1 MIDIYNKNG
10 KEDFFMT
17 ESENNIVNEEV
28 VTEEKVEKENYTDP
42 ISESTASFDG
52 NQLLQKAQEIFQKK
66 KKEVIGALVILA
78 VVLVAYFGYSYYNSL
93 PKSIINEVKV
103 DFTGYDESG
112 NLIYNSEEIA
122 SLVEEAVYKKVGLDK
137 DQAKALTKDDPV
149 AYSMLAQDRKLSF
162 KLMKAESMLK
172 TIHYEFNKTNNL
184 KNGEE
189 VTFTVTTSSKNSPIK
204 AEKKAFKVQNLKE
217 YEKVS
222 AENLLKE
229 VTVTFSGFNG
239 YGTVSFG
246 NSIKNYFQL
255 NSSNSYSNLKNGDKI
270 TLTVNESYIKTLKES
285 GKIVDN
291 KNVDITVSGLKELK
305 DIKNFEDLIK
315 KNDDYVKSEHK
326 NDSYDT
332 YTIESQGSYMR
343 INVNNYDKGSISLVT
358 IYKVTKTDSKDN
370 KSVNYKYYGYSA
382 YLLKDGN
389 LDIDTASKISDR
401 WGTKDLEGLRA
412 QLSSDGYKVYES
424 KKE

>member
-1 MIDIYNKNG
+1 MA
-10 KEDFFMT
+10 

-42 ISESTASFDG
+42 ISESTTSFDG
-52 NQLLQKAQEIFQKK
+52 NQLLQKAQAIFQKK

-78 VVLVAYFGYSYYNSL
+78 VALVAYFGYSYYNSL

-112 NLIYNSEEIA
+112 NLIYNSDEIA
-122 SLVEEAVYKKVGLDK
+122 SLVEEAVYKKAGLDK

-149 AYSMLAQDRKLSF
+149 AYSMLAQDRKLSL

-189 VTFTVTTSSKNSPIK
+189 VTFTITTSSKNSPIK

-270 TLTVNESYIKTLKES
+270 TLTVNDSYIKTLKES
-285 GKIVDN
+285 GKIIDN
-291 KNVDITVSGLKELK
+291 KNVDITVSGLKEIK

-343 INVNNYDKGSISLVT
+343 INVNNHENGSISLVT

-370 KSVNYKYYGYSA
+370 KSVKYKYYGYSA

-412 QLSSDGYKVYES
+412 QLSSDGYKVYEG

>member
-1 MIDIYNKNG
+1 
-10 KEDFFMT
+10 MT

-189 VTFTVTTSSKNSPIK
+189 VTFTITTSSKNSPIK

>member
-1 MIDIYNKNG
+1 MA
-10 KEDFFMT
+10 

-28 VTEEKVEKENYTDP
+28 VTEEKEKDTDTTF
-42 ISESTASFDG
+42 ESTASFDG
-52 NQLLQKAQEIFQKK
+52 NQLLQKAEEIFQKK

-78 VVLVAYFGYSYYNSL
+78 VALVAYFGYSYYNSL

-189 VTFTVTTSSKNSPIK
+189 VTFTITTSSKNSPIK

-239 YGTVSFG
+239 YGTVTFG

-270 TLTVNESYIKTLKES
+270 TLTVNDSYIKTLKES

-370 KSVNYKYYGYSA
+370 KSVKYKYYGYSA

-389 LDIDTASKISDR
+389 LDIDTASKISDH

-412 QLSSDGYKVYES
+412 QLSSDGYKVYEG

>member
-1 MIDIYNKNG
+1 MA
-10 KEDFFMT
+10 

-42 ISESTASFDG
+42 ISESTTSFDG
-52 NQLLQKAQEIFQKK
+52 NQLLQKAQAIFQKK

-78 VVLVAYFGYSYYNSL
+78 VALVAYFGYSYYNSL

-189 VTFTVTTSSKNSPIK
+189 VTFTITTSSKNSPIK

-270 TLTVNESYIKTLKES
+270 TLTVNDSYIKTLKES
-285 GKIVDN
+285 GKIIDN
-291 KNVDITVSGLKELK
+291 KNVDITVSGLKEIK

-343 INVNNYDKGSISLVT
+343 INVNNHDNGSISLVT

-370 KSVNYKYYGYSA
+370 KSVKYKYYGYSA

-389 LDIDTASKISDR
+389 LDIDTASKISDH

-412 QLSSDGYKVYES
+412 QLSSDGYKVYEG

>member
-1 MIDIYNKNG
+1 MA
-10 KEDFFMT
+10 

-28 VTEEKVEKENYTDP
+28 VTEEKVEKENYTYP
-42 ISESTASFDG
+42 ISESTTSFDG
-52 NQLLQKAQEIFQKK
+52 NQLLQKAQAIFQKK

-78 VVLVAYFGYSYYNSL
+78 VALVAYFGYSYYNSL

-112 NLIYNSEEIA
+112 NLIYNSDEIA
-122 SLVEEAVYKKVGLDK
+122 SLVEEAVYKKAGLDK

-149 AYSMLAQDRKLSF
+149 AYSMLAQDRKLSL

-189 VTFTVTTSSKNSPIK
+189 VTFTITTSSKNSPIK

-270 TLTVNESYIKTLKES
+270 TLTVNDSYIKTLKES
-285 GKIVDN
+285 GKIIDN
-291 KNVDITVSGLKELK
+291 KNVDITVSGLKEIK

-370 KSVNYKYYGYSA
+370 KSVKYKYYGYSA

-389 LDIDTASKISDR
+389 LDIDTASKISDH

-412 QLSSDGYKVYES
+412 QLSSDGYKVYEG

>member
-1 MIDIYNKNG
+1 
-10 KEDFFMT
+10 MT

-42 ISESTASFDG
+42 ISESNTSFDG
-52 NQLLQKAQEIFQKK
+52 EQFLQKAQEIFQKK
-66 KKEVIGALVILA
+66 KKEVIGALVIIA
-78 VVLVAYFGYSYYNSL
+78 VALVAYFGYNYYNSL

-189 VTFTVTTSSKNSPIK
+189 VTFTITTSSKNSPIK

-270 TLTVNESYIKTLKES
+270 TLTVNDSYIKTLKES
-285 GKIVDN
+285 GKIIDN
-291 KNVDITVSGLKELK
+291 KNVDITVSGLKEIK

-370 KSVNYKYYGYSA
+370 KSVKYKYYGYSA

-389 LDIDTASKISDR
+389 LDIDTASKISDH

-412 QLSSDGYKVYES
+412 QLSSDGYKVYEG

>member
-1 MIDIYNKNG
+1 
-10 KEDFFMT
+10 MT
-17 ESENNIVNEEV
+17 ESEKNIVNEEV
-28 VTEEKVEKENYTDP
+28 MAEKETIEVEKVEKENYTDTT
-42 ISESTASFDG
+42 SESTTSFDG
-52 NQLLQKAQEIFQKK
+52 NQFLQKAQEIFQKK
-66 KKEVIGALVILA
+66 KKEVIGVLVILA
-78 VVLVAYFGYSYYNSL
+78 VALVAYFGYNYYDSL

-112 NLIYNSEEIA
+112 QLIYNSDEFK
-122 SLVEEAVYKKVGLDK
+122 SLVEAAVYKKAGFNK
-137 DQAKALTKDDPV
+137 EQAETLSQRDALS
-149 AYSMLAQDRKLSF
+149 YSMIASDKKLSS
-162 KLMKAESMLK
+162 KYVKAESMLK

-189 VTFTVTTSSKNSPIK
+189 VTFTITTSSKNSPIK
-204 AEKKAFKVQNLKE
+204 AEKKTFKVQNLKE

-270 TLTVNESYIKTLKES
+270 TLTVNDSYIKTLKEN

-291 KNVDITVSGLKELK
+291 KNVDITVSGLKEIK

-315 KNDDYVKSEHK
+315 RNDDYVKSEHK

-343 INVNNYDKGSISLVT
+343 INVNNHENGSISLVT

-412 QLSSDGYKVYES
+412 QLSSDGYKVYEG

>member
-1 MIDIYNKNG
+1 MA
-10 KEDFFMT
+10 
-17 ESENNIVNEEV
+17 ESEKNIVNEEV
-28 VTEEKVEKENYTDP
+28 MAEKETVEAEKVEKENYSDTT
-42 ISESTASFDG
+42 SEFTSSFDG
-52 NQLLQKAQEIFQKK
+52 NQFLQKAQEIFKKK

-78 VVLVAYFGYSYYNSL
+78 VAFVAYLGYNYYNSL

-103 DFTGYDESG
+103 YFTGYDESG
-112 NLIYNSEEIA
+112 LLTYNSDEIA
-122 SLVEEAVYKKVGLDK
+122 SLVEAAVYKKAGFNTEHAETLSQHNSLSDLMIASDK
-137 DQAKALTKDDPV
+137 
-149 AYSMLAQDRKLSF
+149 KLSF
-162 KLMKAESMLK
+162 KYVKAESMLK

-189 VTFTVTTSSKNSPIK
+189 VTFTITTNSKNSPIK
-204 AEKKAFKVQNLKE
+204 AEKKTFKVQNLKE

-222 AENLLKE
+222 AKDLLKE
-229 VTVTFSGFNG
+229 VNVTFSGFNG

-255 NSSNSYSNLKNGDKI
+255 NSNDSFSNLKNGDKI
-270 TLTVNESYIKTLKES
+270 TLTVNESYIKSLKEI

-291 KNVDITVSGLKELK
+291 KNVDITVSGLKEVK

-315 KNDDYVKSEHK
+315 RNDDYIKSEHK
-326 NDSYDT
+326 NDSSST

-343 INVNNYDKGSISLVT
+343 INVNNHENGSVSLVT
-358 IYKVTKTDSKDN
+358 IYKVTKTDSKDS
-370 KSVNYKYYGYSA
+370 KSAVYKYYGYTA

-389 LDIDTASKISDR
+389 LDLETASKLPHYR
-401 WGTKDLEGLRA
+401 ETKDLEGLKA
-412 QLSSDGYKVYES
+412 QLSSDGYKVYEG

>member
-1 MIDIYNKNG
+1 
-10 KEDFFMT
+10 MT

-28 VTEEKVEKENYTDP
+28 VMEEKEKDTDTTF
-42 ISESTASFDG
+42 ESTASFDG
-52 NQLLQKAQEIFQKK
+52 NQLLQKVQKIFQKK

-78 VVLVAYFGYSYYNSL
+78 VAFVAYFGYSYYNSL

-112 NLIYNSEEIA
+112 YLSYNSEDIA
-122 SLVEEAVYKKVGLDK
+122 SLVEEAVYNKVGLDK

-149 AYSMLAQDRKLSF
+149 AYSMLAQDRKLSL

-189 VTFTVTTSSKNSPIK
+189 VTFTITTSSKNSPIK

-222 AENLLKE
+222 VENLLKE

-255 NSSNSYSNLKNGDKI
+255 NTSNSYSNLKNGDKI
-270 TLTVNESYIKTLKES
+270 TLTVNDSYIKTLKES
-285 GKIVDN
+285 GKIIDN
-291 KNVDITVSGLKELK
+291 KNVDITVSGLKEIK

-358 IYKVTKTDSKDN
+358 IYKVIKTDSKDN
-370 KSVNYKYYGYSA
+370 KSVKYKYYGYSA

-389 LDIDTASKISDR
+389 LDIDTASKISDH

>member
-1 MIDIYNKNG
+1 MA
-10 KEDFFMT
+10 

-28 VTEEKVEKENYTDP
+28 VTEEKVEKENYTDS
-42 ISESTASFDG
+42 ISESNTSFDG
-52 NQLLQKAQEIFQKK
+52 NQLLQKAQKIFQKK

-78 VVLVAYFGYSYYNSL
+78 VALVAYFGYSYYHSL

-122 SLVEEAVYKKVGLDK
+122 SLVEEAVYKKAGLDK

-189 VTFTVTTSSKNSPIK
+189 VTFTITTSSKNSPIK

-239 YGTVSFG
+239 YGTVTFG

-270 TLTVNESYIKTLKES
+270 TLTVNDSYIKTLKES

-291 KNVDITVSGLKELK
+291 KNVDITVSGLKEIK

-343 INVNNYDKGSISLVT
+343 INVNNHENGSISLVT

-370 KSVNYKYYGYSA
+370 KSVKYKYYGYSA

-412 QLSSDGYKVYES
+412 QLSSDGYKVYEG

>member
-1 MIDIYNKNG
+1 MA
-10 KEDFFMT
+10 

-28 VTEEKVEKENYTDP
+28 VTEEKEKDTDTTF
-42 ISESTASFDG
+42 ESTASFDG
-52 NQLLQKAQEIFQKK
+52 NQLLQKAQKIFQKK

-78 VVLVAYFGYSYYNSL
+78 VVLVAYFGYSYYHSL

-189 VTFTVTTSSKNSPIK
+189 VTFTITTSSKNSPIK

-239 YGTVSFG
+239 YGTVTFG

-370 KSVNYKYYGYSA
+370 KSMNYKYYGYSA

>member
-1 MIDIYNKNG
+1 MA
-10 KEDFFMT
+10 

-42 ISESTASFDG
+42 ISESTTSFDG
-52 NQLLQKAQEIFQKK
+52 NQLLQKAQAIFQKK

-78 VVLVAYFGYSYYNSL
+78 VALVAYFGYSYYNSL

-149 AYSMLAQDRKLSF
+149 AYSMLAQDRKLSL

-189 VTFTVTTSSKNSPIK
+189 VTFTITTSSKNSPIK

-270 TLTVNESYIKTLKES
+270 TLTVNDSYIKTLKES
-285 GKIVDN
+285 GKIIDN
-291 KNVDITVSGLKELK
+291 KNVDITVSGLKEIK

-370 KSVNYKYYGYSA
+370 KSVKYKYYGYSA

-389 LDIDTASKISDR
+389 LDIDTASKISDH

-412 QLSSDGYKVYES
+412 QLSSDGYKVYEG

>member
-1 MIDIYNKNG
+1 MA
-10 KEDFFMT
+10 

-42 ISESTASFDG
+42 ISESTTSFDG
-52 NQLLQKAQEIFQKK
+52 NQLLQKAQAIFQKK

-78 VVLVAYFGYSYYNSL
+78 VALVAYFGYSYYNSL

-112 NLIYNSEEIA
+112 NLIYNSDEIA
-122 SLVEEAVYKKVGLDK
+122 SLVEEAVYKKAGLDK

-149 AYSMLAQDRKLSF
+149 AYSMLAQDRKLSL

-189 VTFTVTTSSKNSPIK
+189 VTFTITTSSKNSPIK

-270 TLTVNESYIKTLKES
+270 TLTVNDSYIKTLKES
-285 GKIVDN
+285 GKIIDN
-291 KNVDITVSGLKELK
+291 KNVDIPVSGLKEIK

-370 KSVNYKYYGYSA
+370 KSVKYKYYGYSA

-389 LDIDTASKISDR
+389 LDIDTASKISDH

-412 QLSSDGYKVYES
+412 QLSSDGYKVYEG

>member
-1 MIDIYNKNG
+1 MA
-10 KEDFFMT
+10 

-28 VTEEKVEKENYTDP
+28 VTEEKEKDTDTTF
-42 ISESTASFDG
+42 ESTASFDG

-78 VVLVAYFGYSYYNSL
+78 VALVVYFGYSYYHSL

-112 NLIYNSEEIA
+112 NLIYNSDEIA

-189 VTFTVTTSSKNSPIK
+189 VTFTITTSSKNSPIK

-229 VTVTFSGFNG
+229 LTVTFSGFNG

-270 TLTVNESYIKTLKES
+270 TLTVNDSYIKTLKEN

-291 KNVDITVSGLKELK
+291 KNVDITVSGLKEIK

-315 KNDDYVKSEHK
+315 RNDDYVKSEHK
-326 NDSYDT
+326 NNSYDT

-343 INVNNYDKGSISLVT
+343 INVNNHENGSISLVT

-370 KSVNYKYYGYSA
+370 KSVKYKYYGYSA

-412 QLSSDGYKVYES
+412 QLSSDGYKVYEG

>member
-1 MIDIYNKNG
+1 MA
-10 KEDFFMT
+10 

-28 VTEEKVEKENYTDP
+28 VTEEKVENENYTDP
-42 ISESTASFDG
+42 ISESNTSFDG
-52 NQLLQKAQEIFQKK
+52 NQLLQKTQEIFQKK

-78 VVLVAYFGYSYYNSL
+78 VALVVYFGYSYYHSL

-189 VTFTVTTSSKNSPIK
+189 VTFTITTSSKNSPIK

-222 AENLLKE
+222 TENLLKE

-239 YGTVSFG
+239 YGTVTFG

-270 TLTVNESYIKTLKES
+270 TLTVNDSYIKTLKEN

-291 KNVDITVSGLKELK
+291 KNVDITVSGLKEIK

-343 INVNNYDKGSISLVT
+343 ININNHENGSISLVT

-370 KSVNYKYYGYSA
+370 TSVHYKYYGYSA

-412 QLSSDGYKVYES
+412 QLSSDGYKVYEG

>member
-1 MIDIYNKNG
+1 MA
-10 KEDFFMT
+10 

-28 VTEEKVEKENYTDP
+28 VTEEKEKDTDTTF
-42 ISESTASFDG
+42 ESTASFDG
-52 NQLLQKAQEIFQKK
+52 NQLLQKAEEIFQKK

-78 VVLVAYFGYSYYNSL
+78 VALVAYFGYSYYHSL

-112 NLIYNSEEIA
+112 YLSYNSEDIA

-137 DQAKALTKDDPV
+137 EQAKALTKDDPV

-189 VTFTVTTSSKNSPIK
+189 VTFTITTSSKNSPIK
-204 AEKKAFKVQNLKE
+204 AEKKTFKVQNLKE

-270 TLTVNESYIKTLKES
+270 TLTVNDSYIKTLKEN

-291 KNVDITVSGLKELK
+291 KNVDITVSGLKEIK

-370 KSVNYKYYGYSA
+370 KSVKYKYYGYSA

-412 QLSSDGYKVYES
+412 QLSSDGYKVYEG

>member
-1 MIDIYNKNG
+1 MA
-10 KEDFFMT
+10 
-17 ESENNIVNEEV
+17 ESENNIVNEELV
-28 VTEEKVEKENYTDP
+28 MEEKEKDTDTTF
-42 ISESTASFDG
+42 ESNTSFDG
-52 NQLLQKAQEIFQKK
+52 NQLLQKAQAIFKKK

-78 VVLVAYFGYSYYNSL
+78 VALVVYFGYSYYHSL

-112 NLIYNSEEIA
+112 NLIYNSDEIA
-122 SLVEEAVYKKVGLDK
+122 SLVEEAVYKKAGLDK

-189 VTFTVTTSSKNSPIK
+189 VTFTITTSSKNSPIK

-222 AENLLKE
+222 TENLLKE

-239 YGTVSFG
+239 YGTVTFG

-270 TLTVNESYIKTLKES
+270 TLTVNDSYIKTLKES
-285 GKIVDN
+285 GKIIDN
-291 KNVDITVSGLKELK
+291 KNVDITVSGLKEIK

-370 KSVNYKYYGYSA
+370 KSVKYKYYGYSA

-412 QLSSDGYKVYES
+412 QLSSDGYKVYEG

>member
-1 MIDIYNKNG
+1 MA
-10 KEDFFMT
+10 

-42 ISESTASFDG
+42 ISESTTSFDG
-52 NQLLQKAQEIFQKK
+52 NQLLQKAQAIFQKK

-78 VVLVAYFGYSYYNSL
+78 VALVAYFGYSYYNSL

-112 NLIYNSEEIA
+112 NLIYNSDEIA
-122 SLVEEAVYKKVGLDK
+122 SLVEEAVYKKAGVDK

-149 AYSMLAQDRKLSF
+149 AYSMLAQDRKLSL

-189 VTFTVTTSSKNSPIK
+189 VTFTITTSSKNSPIK

-270 TLTVNESYIKTLKES
+270 TLTVNDSYIKTLKES
-285 GKIVDN
+285 GKIIDN
-291 KNVDITVSGLKELK
+291 KNVDITVSGLKEIK

-370 KSVNYKYYGYSA
+370 KSVKYKYYGYSA

-389 LDIDTASKISDR
+389 LDIDTASKISDH

-412 QLSSDGYKVYES
+412 QLSSDGYKVYEG

>member
-1 MIDIYNKNG
+1 MA
-10 KEDFFMT
+10 

-42 ISESTASFDG
+42 ISESNTSFDG
-52 NQLLQKAQEIFQKK
+52 NQLLQKAEEIFQKK

-78 VVLVAYFGYSYYNSL
+78 VALVAYFGYSYYNSL

-189 VTFTVTTSSKNSPIK
+189 VTFTITTSSKNSPIK

-270 TLTVNESYIKTLKES
+270 TLTVNDSYIKTLKES

-291 KNVDITVSGLKELK
+291 KNVDITVSGLKEIK

-358 IYKVTKTDSKDN
+358 IYKVTKTDSKDT
-370 KSVNYKYYGYSA
+370 KSVKYKYYGYSA

-389 LDIDTASKISDR
+389 LDIDTASKISDH

-412 QLSSDGYKVYES
+412 QLSSDGYKVYEG

>member
-1 MIDIYNKNG
+1 
-10 KEDFFMT
+10 MT

-28 VTEEKVEKENYTDP
+28 VMEEKEKDTDTTF
-42 ISESTASFDG
+42 ESTASFDG
-52 NQLLQKAQEIFQKK
+52 NQLLQKVQKIFQKK

-78 VVLVAYFGYSYYNSL
+78 VALVAYFGYSYYHSL

-112 NLIYNSEEIA
+112 YLSYNSEDIA

-137 DQAKALTKDDPV
+137 EQAKALTKDDPV

-189 VTFTVTTSSKNSPIK
+189 VTFTITTSSKNSPIK
-204 AEKKAFKVQNLKE
+204 AEKKTFKVQNLKE

-270 TLTVNESYIKTLKES
+270 TLTVNDSYIKTLKEN

-291 KNVDITVSGLKELK
+291 KNVDITVSGLKEIK

-370 KSVNYKYYGYSA
+370 KSVKYKYYGYSA

-412 QLSSDGYKVYES
+412 QLSSDGYKVYEG

>member
-1 MIDIYNKNG
+1 MA
-10 KEDFFMT
+10 

-42 ISESTASFDG
+42 ISESNTSFDG
-52 NQLLQKAQEIFQKK
+52 NQLLQKAQKIFQKK
-66 KKEVIGALVILA
+66 KKEVIGALVIL
-78 VVLVAYFGYSYYNSL
+78 VVALVAYFGYSYYHSL

-112 NLIYNSEEIA
+112 NLIYNSDEIA

-137 DQAKALTKDDPV
+137 EQAKALTKDDPV
-149 AYSMLAQDRKLSF
+149 AYSMLVQDRKLSL

-189 VTFTVTTSSKNSPIK
+189 VTFTITTSSKNSPIK

-270 TLTVNESYIKTLKES
+270 TLTVNDSYIKTLKEN

-291 KNVDITVSGLKELK
+291 KNVDITVSGLKEIK

-370 KSVNYKYYGYSA
+370 KSVKYKYYGYSA

-389 LDIDTASKISDR
+389 LDIDTASKISDH

-412 QLSSDGYKVYES
+412 QLSSDGYKVYEG

>member
-1 MIDIYNKNG
+1 MA
-10 KEDFFMT
+10 

-28 VTEEKVEKENYTDP
+28 VMEEKEKDTDTTF
-42 ISESTASFDG
+42 ESTASFDG

-78 VVLVAYFGYSYYNSL
+78 VALVAYFGYSYYHSL

-112 NLIYNSEEIA
+112 YLSYNSEEIA

-189 VTFTVTTSSKNSPIK
+189 VTFTITTSSKNSPIK

-239 YGTVSFG
+239 YGTVTFG

-270 TLTVNESYIKTLKES
+270 TLTVNDSYIKTLKES

-291 KNVDITVSGLKELK
+291 KNVDITVSGLKEIK

-315 KNDDYVKSEHK
+315 RNDDYVKSEHK
-326 NDSYDT
+326 NNSYDT

-370 KSVNYKYYGYSA
+370 KSMNYKYYGYSA
-382 YLLKDGN
+382 YLR
-389 LDIDTASKISDR
+389 TKIYS
-401 WGTKDLEGLRA
+401 LF
-412 QLSSDGYKVYES
+412 
-424 KKE
+424 

>member
-1 MIDIYNKNG
+1 
-10 KEDFFMT
+10 MT

-28 VTEEKVEKENYTDP
+28 VMEEKEKDTDTTFEP
-42 ISESTASFDG
+42 TASFDG
-52 NQLLQKAQEIFQKK
+52 NQLLQKAQAIFKKK

-78 VVLVAYFGYSYYNSL
+78 VALVAYFGYSYYNSL

-112 NLIYNSEEIA
+112 NLIYNSDEIA
-122 SLVEEAVYKKVGLDK
+122 SLVEEAVYKKAGLDK

-189 VTFTVTTSSKNSPIK
+189 VTFTITTSSKNSPIK
-204 AEKKAFKVQNLKE
+204 AEKKTFKVQNLKE

-255 NSSNSYSNLKNGDKI
+255 NTSDSYSNLKNGDKI
-270 TLTVNESYIKTLKES
+270 TLTVNDSYIKTLKES
-285 GKIVDN
+285 GKIIDN

-332 YTIESQGSYMR
+332 YTIESQGSFMR

-370 KSVNYKYYGYSA
+370 KSVKYKYYGYSA

-389 LDIDTASKISDR
+389 LDIDTASKISDH

-412 QLSSDGYKVYES
+412 QLSSDGYKVYEG

>member
-1 MIDIYNKNG
+1 MA
-10 KEDFFMT
+10 

-42 ISESTASFDG
+42 ISESTTSFDG
-52 NQLLQKAQEIFQKK
+52 NQLLQKAQAIFQKK

-78 VVLVAYFGYSYYNSL
+78 VALVAYFGYSYYNSL

-122 SLVEEAVYKKVGLDK
+122 SLVEEAVYKKAGLDK

-189 VTFTVTTSSKNSPIK
+189 VTFTITTSSKNSPIK

-239 YGTVSFG
+239 YGTVTFG

-270 TLTVNESYIKTLKES
+270 TLTVNDSYIKTLKES

-291 KNVDITVSGLKELK
+291 KNVDITVSGLKEIK

-343 INVNNYDKGSISLVT
+343 INVNNHENGSISLVT

-370 KSVNYKYYGYSA
+370 KSVKYKYYGYSA

-389 LDIDTASKISDR
+389 LDIDTASKISDH

-412 QLSSDGYKVYES
+412 QLSSDGYKVYEG

>member
-1 MIDIYNKNG
+1 
-10 KEDFFMT
+10 MT

-78 VVLVAYFGYSYYNSL
+78 VVLVAYFGYSYYHSL

-189 VTFTVTTSSKNSPIK
+189 VTFTITTSSKNSPIK

-239 YGTVSFG
+239 YGTVTFG

-291 KNVDITVSGLKELK
+291 KNVDITVSGLKEIK

>member
-1 MIDIYNKNG
+1 MA
-10 KEDFFMT
+10 

-28 VTEEKVEKENYTDP
+28 VMEEKEKDTDTTF
-42 ISESTASFDG
+42 ESNTSFDG

-78 VVLVAYFGYSYYNSL
+78 VALVAYFGYSYYHSL

-149 AYSMLAQDRKLSF
+149 AYSMLAQDRKLSL

-189 VTFTVTTSSKNSPIK
+189 VTFTITTSSKNSPIK

-270 TLTVNESYIKTLKES
+270 TLTVNDSYIKTLKES
-285 GKIVDN
+285 GKIIDN
-291 KNVDITVSGLKELK
+291 KNVDITVSGLKEIK

-370 KSVNYKYYGYSA
+370 KSVKYKYYGYSA

-412 QLSSDGYKVYES
+412 QLSSDGYKVYEG

>member
-1 MIDIYNKNG
+1 MA
-10 KEDFFMT
+10 

-42 ISESTASFDG
+42 ISESTTSFDG
-52 NQLLQKAQEIFQKK
+52 NQLLQKAQAIFQKK

-78 VVLVAYFGYSYYNSL
+78 VALVAYFGYSYYNSL

-112 NLIYNSEEIA
+112 NLIYNSDEIA
-122 SLVEEAVYKKVGLDK
+122 SLVEEAVYKKAGLDK

-189 VTFTVTTSSKNSPIK
+189 VTFTITTSSKNSPIK

-270 TLTVNESYIKTLKES
+270 TLTVNDSYIKTLKES

-291 KNVDITVSGLKELK
+291 KNVDITVSGLKEIK

-343 INVNNYDKGSISLVT
+343 INVNNHENGSISLVT

-370 KSVNYKYYGYSA
+370 KSVKYKYYGYSA

-389 LDIDTASKISDR
+389 LDIDTASKISDH

-412 QLSSDGYKVYES
+412 QLSSDGYKVYEG

>member
-1 MIDIYNKNG
+1 MA
-10 KEDFFMT
+10 

-28 VTEEKVEKENYTDP
+28 VTEEKEKDTDTTF
-42 ISESTASFDG
+42 ESTASFDG
-52 NQLLQKAQEIFQKK
+52 NQLLQKAQEIFKKK

-78 VVLVAYFGYSYYNSL
+78 VALVAYLGYSYYHSL

-112 NLIYNSEEIA
+112 NLMYNSEEIA

-189 VTFTVTTSSKNSPIK
+189 VTFTITTSSKNSPIK

-270 TLTVNESYIKTLKES
+270 TLTVNDSYIKTLKES

-291 KNVDITVSGLKELK
+291 KNVDITVSGLKEIK

>member
-1 MIDIYNKNG
+1 
-10 KEDFFMT
+10 MT

-28 VTEEKVEKENYTDP
+28 VMEEKEKDTDTTF
-42 ISESTASFDG
+42 ESTASFDG
-52 NQLLQKAQEIFQKK
+52 NQLLQKVQKIFQKK

-78 VVLVAYFGYSYYNSL
+78 VALVAYFGYSYYNSL

-112 NLIYNSEEIA
+112 NLSYNSEDIA

-149 AYSMLAQDRKLSF
+149 AYSMLAQDRKLSL

-189 VTFTVTTSSKNSPIK
+189 VTFTITTSSKNSPIK

-255 NSSNSYSNLKNGDKI
+255 NTSNSYSNLKNGDKI
-270 TLTVNESYIKTLKES
+270 TLTVNDSYIKTLKES
-285 GKIVDN
+285 GKIIDN

-370 KSVNYKYYGYSA
+370 KSVKYKYYGYSA

-389 LDIDTASKISDR
+389 LDIDTASKISDH

-412 QLSSDGYKVYES
+412 QLSSDGYKVYEG

>member
-1 MIDIYNKNG
+1 
-10 KEDFFMT
+10 MT

-28 VTEEKVEKENYTDP
+28 VMEEKEKDTDTTF
-42 ISESTASFDG
+42 ESTASFDG
-52 NQLLQKAQEIFQKK
+52 NQLLQKVQKIFQKK

-78 VVLVAYFGYSYYNSL
+78 VALVAYFGYSYYHSL

-112 NLIYNSEEIA
+112 YLSYNSEDIA

-137 DQAKALTKDDPV
+137 EQAKALTKDDPV

-189 VTFTVTTSSKNSPIK
+189 VTFTITTSSKNSPIK
-204 AEKKAFKVQNLKE
+204 AEKKTFKVQNLKE

-270 TLTVNESYIKTLKES
+270 TLTVNDSYIKTLKES
-285 GKIVDN
+285 GKIIDN
-291 KNVDITVSGLKELK
+291 KNVDITVSGLKEIK

-370 KSVNYKYYGYSA
+370 KSVKYKYYGYSA

-412 QLSSDGYKVYES
+412 QLSSDGYKVYEG

>member
-1 MIDIYNKNG
+1 MA
-10 KEDFFMT
+10 

-28 VTEEKVEKENYTDP
+28 VMEEKEKDTDTTF
-42 ISESTASFDG
+42 ESNTSFDG

-66 KKEVIGALVILA
+66 KKEVIGALVIL
-78 VVLVAYFGYSYYNSL
+78 VVALVAYFGYSYYNSL

-149 AYSMLAQDRKLSF
+149 DYSVLAQDRKLSF

-189 VTFTVTTSSKNSPIK
+189 VTFTITTSSKKSPIK
-204 AEKKAFKVQNLKE
+204 AEKKVFKVQNLKE

-270 TLTVNESYIKTLKES
+270 TLTVNDSYIKTLKEN

>member
-1 MIDIYNKNG
+1 
-10 KEDFFMT
+10 MT

-28 VTEEKVEKENYTDP
+28 VMEEKEKDTDTTF
-42 ISESTASFDG
+42 ESTASFDG
-52 NQLLQKAQEIFQKK
+52 NQLLQKVQEVFQKK

-78 VVLVAYFGYSYYNSL
+78 VALVAYFGYSYYHSL

-189 VTFTVTTSSKNSPIK
+189 VTFTITTSSKNSPIK

-270 TLTVNESYIKTLKES
+270 TLTVNDSYIKTLKES

-291 KNVDITVSGLKELK
+291 KNVDITVSGLKEIK

-370 KSVNYKYYGYSA
+370 KSVKYKYYGYSA

-389 LDIDTASKISDR
+389 LDIDTASKISDH

-412 QLSSDGYKVYES
+412 QLSSDGYKVYEG

>member
-1 MIDIYNKNG
+1 MA
-10 KEDFFMT
+10 

-42 ISESTASFDG
+42 ISESNTSFDG
-52 NQLLQKAQEIFQKK
+52 EQFLQKAQEIFQKK

-78 VVLVAYFGYSYYNSL
+78 VALVAYFGYSYYHSL

-189 VTFTVTTSSKNSPIK
+189 VTFTITTSSKNSPIK

-370 KSVNYKYYGYSA
+370 KSVKYKYYGYSA

-389 LDIDTASKISDR
+389 LDIDTASKISDH

-412 QLSSDGYKVYES
+412 QLSSDGYKVYEG

>member
-1 MIDIYNKNG
+1 MA
-10 KEDFFMT
+10 

-42 ISESTASFDG
+42 ISESTTSFDG
-52 NQLLQKAQEIFQKK
+52 NQLLQKAQAIFQKK

-78 VVLVAYFGYSYYNSL
+78 VALVAYFGYSYYHSL

-112 NLIYNSEEIA
+112 NLIYNSDEIA
-122 SLVEEAVYKKVGLDK
+122 SLVEEAVYKKAGLDK

-149 AYSMLAQDRKLSF
+149 AYSMLAQDRKLSL

-189 VTFTVTTSSKNSPIK
+189 VTFTITTSSKNSPIK

-270 TLTVNESYIKTLKES
+270 TLTVNDSYIKTLKES
-285 GKIVDN
+285 GKIIDN
-291 KNVDITVSGLKELK
+291 KNVDITVSGLKEIK

-412 QLSSDGYKVYES
+412 QLSSDGYKVYEG

>member
-1 MIDIYNKNG
+1 
-10 KEDFFMT
+10 MT
-17 ESENNIVNEEV
+17 ESENNIMNEEV
-28 VTEEKVEKENYTDP
+28 VMEEKEKDKDTTF
-42 ISESTASFDG
+42 ESTASFDG
-52 NQLLQKAQEIFQKK
+52 NQLLQKVQKIFQKK

-78 VVLVAYFGYSYYNSL
+78 VALVAYFGYSYYNSL

-112 NLIYNSEEIA
+112 NLIYNSDEIA
-122 SLVEEAVYKKVGLDK
+122 SLVEEAVYKKAGLDK

-149 AYSMLAQDRKLSF
+149 AYSMLAQDRKLSL

-189 VTFTVTTSSKNSPIK
+189 VTFTITTSSKNSPIK

-239 YGTVSFG
+239 YGTVTFG

-255 NSSNSYSNLKNGDKI
+255 NTSNSYSNLKNGDKI
-270 TLTVNESYIKTLKES
+270 TLTVNDSYIKTLKES

-291 KNVDITVSGLKELK
+291 KNVDITVSGLKEIK

-343 INVNNYDKGSISLVT
+343 INVNNHENGSISLVT

-370 KSVNYKYYGYSA
+370 KSVKYKYYGYSA

-389 LDIDTASKISDR
+389 LDIDTASKISDH

-412 QLSSDGYKVYES
+412 QLSSDGYKVYEG

>member
-1 MIDIYNKNG
+1 MA
-10 KEDFFMT
+10 

-42 ISESTASFDG
+42 ISESTTSFDG
-52 NQLLQKAQEIFQKK
+52 NQLLQKAQAIFQKK

-78 VVLVAYFGYSYYNSL
+78 VALVAYFGYSYYNSL

-112 NLIYNSEEIA
+112 NLIYNSDEIA
-122 SLVEEAVYKKVGLDK
+122 SLVEEAVYKKAGLDK

-149 AYSMLAQDRKLSF
+149 AYSMLAQDRKLSL

-189 VTFTVTTSSKNSPIK
+189 VTFTITTSSKNSPIK

-270 TLTVNESYIKTLKES
+270 TLTVNDSYIKTLKES
-285 GKIVDN
+285 GKIIDN
-291 KNVDITVSGLKELK
+291 KNVDITVSGLKEIK

-389 LDIDTASKISDR
+389 LDIDTASKISDH

-412 QLSSDGYKVYES
+412 QLSSDGYKVYEG

>member
-1 MIDIYNKNG
+1 
-10 KEDFFMT
+10 MT

-28 VTEEKVEKENYTDP
+28 VMEEKEKDTDTTF
-42 ISESTASFDG
+42 ESTASFDG
-52 NQLLQKAQEIFQKK
+52 NQLLQKVQKIFQKK

-78 VVLVAYFGYSYYNSL
+78 VALVAYFGYSYYHSL

-112 NLIYNSEEIA
+112 YLSYNSEDIA

-137 DQAKALTKDDPV
+137 EQAKALTKDDPV

-189 VTFTVTTSSKNSPIK
+189 VTFTITTSSKNSPIK
-204 AEKKAFKVQNLKE
+204 AEKKTFKVQNLKE

-239 YGTVSFG
+239 YGTVTFG

-270 TLTVNESYIKTLKES
+270 TLTVNDSYIKTLKES

-291 KNVDITVSGLKELK
+291 KNVDITVSGLKEIK

-370 KSVNYKYYGYSA
+370 KSVKYKYYGYSA

-389 LDIDTASKISDR
+389 LDIDTASKISDH

-412 QLSSDGYKVYES
+412 QLSSDGYKVYEG

>member
-1 MIDIYNKNG
+1 MA
-10 KEDFFMT
+10 

-42 ISESTASFDG
+42 ISESTTSFDG
-52 NQLLQKAQEIFQKK
+52 NQLLQKAQAIFQKK

-78 VVLVAYFGYSYYNSL
+78 VALVAYFGYSYYNSL

-112 NLIYNSEEIA
+112 NLIYNSDEIA
-122 SLVEEAVYKKVGLDK
+122 SLVEEAVYKKAGLDK

-149 AYSMLAQDRKLSF
+149 AYSMLAQDRKLSL

-189 VTFTVTTSSKNSPIK
+189 VTFTITTSSKNSPIK

-270 TLTVNESYIKTLKES
+270 TLTVNDSYIKTLKEN

-291 KNVDITVSGLKELK
+291 KNVDITVSGLKEIK

-370 KSVNYKYYGYSA
+370 KSVKYKYYGYSA

-389 LDIDTASKISDR
+389 LDIDTASKISDH

-412 QLSSDGYKVYES
+412 QLSSDGYKVYEG

>member
-1 MIDIYNKNG
+1 MA
-10 KEDFFMT
+10 

-28 VTEEKVEKENYTDP
+28 VTEEKVEKENYADP
-42 ISESTASFDG
+42 ISESTTSFDG
-52 NQLLQKAQEIFQKK
+52 NQLLQKAQAIFQKK

-78 VVLVAYFGYSYYNSL
+78 VALVAYFGYSYYHSL

-112 NLIYNSEEIA
+112 NLIYNSDEIA
-122 SLVEEAVYKKVGLDK
+122 SLVEEAVYKKAGLDK

-149 AYSMLAQDRKLSF
+149 AYSMLAQDRKLSL

-189 VTFTVTTSSKNSPIK
+189 VTFTITTSSKNSPIK

-270 TLTVNESYIKTLKES
+270 TLTVNDSYIKTLKES
-285 GKIVDN
+285 GKIIDN
-291 KNVDITVSGLKELK
+291 KNVDITVSGLKEIK

-370 KSVNYKYYGYSA
+370 KSVKYKYYGYSA

-389 LDIDTASKISDR
+389 LDIDTASKISDH

-412 QLSSDGYKVYES
+412 QLSSDGYKVYEG